1 MSAGSKQFPAAPVK
15 IKRLRGDAT
24 IPHYATEGAAA
35 ADLAVP
41 TNEQAFIIAAGGVA
55 TVHLGFA
62 VEIPPGY
69 AMQILPRSGLARNHN
84 IDVANSPGLIDS
96 DYRGEVCVL
105 LRNNGDFGFNVLPG
119 TRIAQAILVKI
130 PAMSFEAAEE
140 LSETRRGDGG
150 FGSTGTQAAA

>member
-1 MSAGSKQFPAAPVK
+1 MR
-15 IKRLRGDAT
+15 IKRLRDDAV
-24 IPHYATEGAAA
+24 IPHYTTDGAAA

-41 TNEQAFIIAAGGVA
+41 TTEQAFIIASGGIA
-55 TVHLGFA
+55 TIHLGFA

-84 IDVANSPGLIDS
+84 VDVANSPGLIDS

-105 LRNNGDFGFNVLPG
+105 LRNSGGFGFNVLPG
-119 TRIAQAILVKI
+119 MRIAQAVLVKI
-130 PAMSFEAAEE
+130 PAMSFDVVEE
-140 LSETRRGDGG
+140 LSETKRGDGG